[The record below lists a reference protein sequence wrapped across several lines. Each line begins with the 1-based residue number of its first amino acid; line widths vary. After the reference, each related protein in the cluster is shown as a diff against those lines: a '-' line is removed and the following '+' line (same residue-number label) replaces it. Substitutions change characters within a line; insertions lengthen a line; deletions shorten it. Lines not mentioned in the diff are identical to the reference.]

1 MKTFV
6 GSDFHWGHKNILK
19 FNPATRKY
27 KDVTDMNERMIVE
40 WNSIASPDDTI
51 YMLGDVSFLPPEK
64 TVEYLSRCNGRKI
77 LVAGNHDERS
87 LGNDHFR
94 NCFAEIHN
102 YLEITHNGTLVVMCH
117 YPFAEW
123 NGAHRGSVNLHGHL
137 HGSTSGL
144 EKYRSKDVGMD
155 ATGKIL
161 SNIDDI
167 LEVAMRGVV
176 KQHH

>member
-1 MKTFV
+1 
-6 GSDFHWGHKNILK
+6 
-19 FNPATRKY
+19 
-27 KDVTDMNERMIVE
+27 
-40 WNSIASPDDTI
+40 
-51 YMLGDVSFLPPEK
+51 
-64 TVEYLSRCNGRKI
+64 
-77 LVAGNHDERS
+77 
-87 LGNDHFR
+87 
-94 NCFAEIHN
+94 
-102 YLEITHNGTLVVMCH
+102 MCH